1 MRVAVVGAGVVGL
14 HAALELQRELGAS
27 ADVALLADKF
37 NEETTGHGA
46 AGFVFAAPYFA
57 GPSRELT
64 RCELQATLTLCE

>member
-1 MRVAVVGAGVVGL
+1 MRVAVVGAGVVGV

-27 ADVALLADKF
+27 ADVSLLADKF

-46 AGFVFAAPYFA
+46 AGFIFAAPYFA

-64 RCELQATLTLCE
+64 RCGTRRQLAPCE